1 MKWKRPFLSFLLLC
15 SFVLFILWGRLFYL
29 QVVKGE
35 EFQIQSEENR
45 TRLVSTPAIRG
56 GIYDRNGVCLAKD
69 QPTYSVKIVP
79 DDFKEEALPVLS
91 SILAMPEEEIRAK
104 LSENNLPSW
113 EPFTL
118 RSGLGEDIAQK
129 IEEQHLKLP
138 GVNLQVEP
146 KRVYP
151 FNNLFSHVLGYVG
164 EISREELASLGDKGY
179 VGGDTIGKTGL
190 ERYYEDY
197 LKGEKGKQV
206 IEVNALGQPIK
217 VLYEIEAK
225 PGNDLVLSIDKKLQ
239 EKARQILV
247 DNQMNGAIVCLD
259 PRNGEILAMASTPDF
274 DPNLFVKGISQK
286 DYDALLKSQALIPKC
301 TQDRFPPGSTFKVI
315 TTISGLEEKV
325 IDPKTFKVTCPGYKV
340 IGDRVFYCWQT
351 SGHGEQ
357 DLIEA
362 IANSCNVFFY
372 TLALEVGPEKMAK
385 WARIFNLD
393 GFTGVDLPEEARGI
407 IPDPEWKEKATG
419 EPWYPGD
426 TANMGI
432 GQGDVL
438 VTPLGLANLYS
449 AIANGGTLFQPHL
462 VKEIRTYDGTLLKTI
477 SPVVRSEIPISP
489 ETLSY
494 IKEGMIRATDR
505 GTTQKIKLE
514 GITVAAKTGT
524 AQITSEKQDI
534 WIAAYAPVENPQI
547 VVVIMDEYSKLPY
560 GSYLA
565 PFAHDL
571 LQIYFHPETLTP

>member
-1 MKWKRPFLSFLLLC
+1 MKWKKPFLAFALLC
-15 SFVLFILWGRLFYL
+15 FFVLFVLWGRLFYL

-35 EFQIQSEENR
+35 EFQVQSEENR

-56 GIYDRNGVCLAKD
+56 AIYDRNGVCLAKD

-91 SILAMPEEEIRAK
+91 SILSMPVEEIRAK
-104 LSENNLPSW
+104 LSENSLPPW
-113 EPFTL
+113 EPYSL
-118 RSGLGEDIAQK
+118 RSGLGEDVAQK

-138 GVNLQVEP
+138 GVILQVEP

-151 FNNLFSHVLGYVG
+151 FNNLFSHIVGYVG
-164 EISREELASLGDKGY
+164 EISREELSSLGEKGY

-206 IEVNALGQPIK
+206 IMVNALGQPIK
-217 VLYEIEAK
+217 VLYEIEPK
-225 PGNDLVLSIDKKLQ
+225 PGNDLILSIDQKLQ

-247 DNQMNGAIVCLD
+247 ENQMNGAIVCLD

-274 DPNLFVKGISQK
+274 DPNQFVKGISQK
-286 DYDALLKSQALIPKC
+286 EYNALLESQALIPKC

-315 TTISGLEEKV
+315 TTISALEEKV
-325 IDPKTFKVTCPGYKV
+325 IDPKTFKVVCPGYKI
-340 IGDRVFYCWQT
+340 IGDRIFYCWQT

-393 GFTGVDLPEEARGI
+393 GFTGVDLPEEARGV
-407 IPDPEWKEKATG
+407 IPDPDWKERVTG
-419 EPWYPGD
+419 EQWYPGD

-438 VTPLGLANLYS
+438 VTPLGLANLY
-449 AIANGGTLFQPHL
+449 ATIANGGTLYVPHL
-462 VKEIRTYDGTLLKTI
+462 VKEIRTYDGTLLQTI
-477 SPVVRSEIPISP
+477 PPVVKSQIPISQ

-494 IKEGMIRATDR
+494 IREGMVRAADR

-514 GITVAAKTGT
+514 GVSVAAKTGT

-565 PFAHDL
+565 PFAHEL
-571 LQIYFHPETLTP
+571 LKVFFSPEVTTP